1 MRWPSLVIRCSQWRD
16 LLDGAVSGRL
26 SNSPAR
32 QSAPFERLIMDIKA
46 EFQSIMATMN
56 VAGMKPSE
64 IMEHMM
70 RACTLGVKVAEEGA
84 EVPPDV
90 FDGLSDDARKF
101 LVVSAMSMIGLT
113 AQGALKQ

>member
-1 MRWPSLVIRCSQWRD
+1 MQYW
-16 LLDGAVSGRL
+16 GGYA
-26 SNSPAR
+26 NSPAR

-46 EFQSIMATMN
+46 ELQSIMATMN

-64 IMEHMM
+64 IMEYMM
-70 RACTLGVKVAEEGA
+70 RACSLGMKVSEGA
-84 EVPPDV
+84 DVPPDV

-101 LVVSAMSMIGLT
+101 LIVSAMSMIGLI